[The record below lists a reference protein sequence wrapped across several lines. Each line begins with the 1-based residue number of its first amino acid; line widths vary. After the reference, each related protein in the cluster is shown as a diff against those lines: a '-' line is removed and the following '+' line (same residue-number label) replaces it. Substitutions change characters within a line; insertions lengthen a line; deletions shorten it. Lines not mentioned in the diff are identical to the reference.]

1 MKQIQSNQTGGS
13 KTQLEDELKRK
24 QSELIAK
31 ESEVETYKK
40 KLKELRS
47 SSNKNSN
54 DLHTNKES
62 KKKKSYEH
70 MYKHLPIKA
79 FENQYNQIYDNK

>member
-1 MKQIQSNQTGGS
+1 MYSRITVINLNLSRRMYSTPTFHEKFKCYYKS
-13 KTQLEDELKRK
+13 K
-24 QSELIAK
+24 
-31 ESEVETYKK
+31 
-40 KLKELRS
+40 
-47 SSNKNSN
+47 KNSN

-79 FENQYNQIYDNK
+79 FENQYNQIYANK